1 MSDLKDNKDIY
12 KKHQDIIKNPPINSI
27 TNDNINYT
35 YKHIMIQKMNDI
47 SKNINEIAK
56 QNTDPNKTEDTKCA
70 EACFTFLG
78 VKPHSECE
86 HGLPFFQCMDCSH

>member
-12 KKHQDIIKNPPINSI
+12 KKYQDIIKNPSINSI

-35 YKHIMIQKMNDI
+35 YKNIIIQKMSDI
-47 SKNINEIAK
+47 NKNINEIAK

-78 VKPHSECE
+78 VKPNSECE
-86 HGLPFFQCMDCSH
+86 HGLQFFQCMDCSH